1 MKYDLQTTP
10 PNFPSIMS
18 NAPASTMEHQM
29 RFTFRLPPQ
38 LMVDYAQMQARIKKR
53 EAVEWERFAT
63 AVADYYSEK
72 TSGEEDSADQVEQ
85 QAEGVATEVVVE
97 TAAPTVVNTA
107 DMVCKMGTEC
117 KIAVSDPKVEV
128 SSRKTTPVKI
138 KTVEPPT
145 DSQSQQET
153 TVEQPTTTNA
163 DDNVSESGKRTV
175 VRWTQDEDEYLRELM
190 TRFDNDFAKVAKEM
204 KTRNARQCKSRWE
217 LLNRPADESG
227 KKKKGK
233 KAAEE
238 ETETTD

>member
-72 TSGEEDSADQVEQ
+72 TSGEEDSAEQVEQ
-85 QAEGVATEVVVE
+85 QAEGVATEVVIE

-107 DMVCKMGTEC
+107 DMVCKMGEEC
-117 KIAVSDPKVEV
+117 KIAVGSVVSDKVEV
-128 SSRKTTPVKI
+128 AKPETTETTTPPPVVEEVK
-138 KTVEPPT
+138 VPE
-145 DSQSQQET
+145 
-153 TVEQPTTTNA
+153 EQPTHVATNA